1 MGNDDTPSSSTLK
14 FKEKLLLYGTG
25 TRDQFLTM
33 MSSSKQEVS
42 KMHLLIFVELLLTS
56 APHLS
61 CLLKLSRGM

>member
-42 KMHLLIFVELLLTS
+42 KMHLLFY
-56 APHLS
+56 
-61 CLLKLSRGM
+61 